1 MSDTCVK
8 QETCLK
14 HDSAP
19 SLALPVHSQWLP
31 VTPERIL
38 RTRKG
43 LYEIEYADGTVA
55 WCSAPQVESSAPTL
69 VDTFRDS
76 APLRKKRRQEARDL
90 KRRRIAASEACL
102 HSSDGATLLQ
112 CFLLE
117 LAVAFKSYFTSE
129 RFAYTR
135 RVTFRV
141 NYAKR
146 LSSTLLLRAAVSRF
160 GPPLQQLR
168 AACDASLAR
177 ITPVEVRDHIYGLA
191 GLPTA
196 SSGWA
201 SDRLDLGHPI
211 VRDGVLAMA
220 LPRRVD
226 DSSLRRLLPSLI
238 SEWRILYDK
247 WWDDAPCQ
255 GRICLAEAIAR
266 VEKVAASPCTSMRL
280 LLNADEPIAPAT
292 PHSLELVVRCDGAVV
307 ATIVVPSNAKLSQLA
322 AWLRSRVAN
331 RARLAELDGSCD
343 LILVGPLHHGG
354 GIYDTLRVRVSRA
367 QTKAHN
373 PAYHRSRS
381 PGAKWEQAR
390 FVFGGRN
397 QLLDY
402 FRSNASPGDLD
413 PHAEDQFRRAPDYY
427 LHERSLLFTGSPSL
441 EIGLCVDC
449 ALVDILPMPEDHSPP
464 MDTLIRRLTA
474 ACGRYAYRSFG
485 YCASAHFAFSKASA
499 SLSVACVRRF
509 PRLHRDAD
517 YPIVKLCRTAPNCFL
532 PFHET

>member
-1 MSDTCVK
+1 MSGSCVTC
-8 QETCLK
+8 
-14 HDSAP
+14 DSASREH
-19 SLALPVHSQWLP
+19 SLAIPGHSQWLP

-38 RTRKG
+38 RSRKG
-43 LYEIEYADGTVA
+43 HYEVEYADGTVA
-55 WCSAPQVESSAPTL
+55 WCSAPHVESSAPKL
-69 VDTFRDS
+69 IDTFRDT

-90 KRRRIAASEACL
+90 KRRRLAASEASL

-117 LAVAFKSYFTSE
+117 LAVAFKTYFTSE

-141 NYAKR
+141 NYAQR
-146 LSSTLLLRAAVSRF
+146 LSSTLLLRAAVARF

-168 AACDASLAR
+168 AVCDASLAR
-177 ITPVEVRDHIYGLA
+177 ITSVDVRDHIYGLA

-196 SSGWA
+196 NSDWA
-201 SDRLDLGHPI
+201 SDRLDLGRPI
-211 VRDGVLAMA
+211 LRDGVLAMA

-226 DSSLRRLLPSLI
+226 DSSLRRLLPSLT
-238 SEWRILYDK
+238 SEWRTLYDK
-247 WWDDAPCQ
+247 WWDEAPCR
-255 GRICLAEAIAR
+255 GRMCLAEAIAR
-266 VEKVAASPCTSMRL
+266 VEKVAAIPRTSMRL

-292 PHSLELVVRCDGAVV
+292 PHSLEVVVRCDGAVV

-322 AWLRSRVAN
+322 SWLRSRVAN

-343 LILVGPLHHGG
+343 LILVGPVYHGG
-354 GIYDTLRVRVSRA
+354 GTYDTLRVRVSRA
-367 QTKAHN
+367 QTKAVNAEVHQSNCHN
-373 PAYHRSRS
+373 AN
-381 PGAKWEQAR
+381 WEQAR
-390 FVFGGRN
+390 FVFGSRDR
-397 QLLDY
+397 LLDY
-402 FRSNASPGDLD
+402 FRSNASANDLD
-413 PHAEDQFRRAPDYY
+413 PHAEDQLRRAPDYY

-517 YPIVKLCRTAPNCFL
+517 YPIVKLCRTAPNFFL
-532 PFHET
+532 PFHAA